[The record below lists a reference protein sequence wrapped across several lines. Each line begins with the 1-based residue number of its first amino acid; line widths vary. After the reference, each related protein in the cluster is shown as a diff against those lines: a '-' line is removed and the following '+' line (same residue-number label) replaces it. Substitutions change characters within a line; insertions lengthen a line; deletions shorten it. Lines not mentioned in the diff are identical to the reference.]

1 VFDMCDSSGPGTLT
15 FNVNIDIASVIFGP
29 RPPGFPTTLG
39 GTCKIPVTFRTSG
52 ISTPFK
58 GSQTSEPGALGSFF
72 FGLIAGYDVRMR
84 VETAGTVGNSP
95 KAHQDVHFQINI
107 ITFDKPG
114 PTPTRA
120 LSWGSHLDVPE
131 ATGQVVVNGAA
142 AVFAGPGRSTA
153 LATGRTGENRV
164 EAQLVQGAGKPGT
177 WRFDLPTAS
186 LVPGSLR
193 VLAGDVALLSGESV
207 VFRLSG
213 RAGERV
219 VFSFRTSN

>member
-1 VFDMCDSSGPGTLT
+1 MCQSSGPGKLT
-15 FNVNIDIASVIFGP
+15 YNVDINIASVIFGP
-29 RPPGFPTTLG
+29 PPPGFPTTLG
-39 GTCKIPVTFRTSG
+39 GKCGIPVTFKING

-58 GSQTSEPGALGSFF
+58 GAQASDPIALGSFG
-72 FGLIAGYDVRMR
+72 FGFITGYDVRMR
-84 VETAGTVGNSP
+84 VETAGTPGNDP
-95 KAHQDVHFQINI
+95 KAHQDVHFRINVI
-107 ITFDKPG
+107 LDKPG
-114 PTPTRA
+114 PAPTRP

-142 AVFAGPGRSTA
+142 AVFAGRGRSTA

-177 WRFDLPTAS
+177 WRFDLPAAS

-219 VFSFRTSN
+219 VFSFRTAD